1 MDEKANYKTPMT
13 FKDLVV
19 WQKAHA
25 LVLKIYKES
34 SVFPSEE
41 RYGLTS
47 QIRRAA
53 VSIAANIAEGF
64 RKRSKKEKVYFY
76 QVSQTSMEEVRY
88 YILLANDLAYWKQ
101 MELEEELDDVGRLL
115 EGLIKSIQVSD
126 RF

>member
-1 MDEKANYKTPMT
+1 MDEKVDYKTPMT

-101 MELEEELDDVGRLL
+101 MELEDELDDVGRLL
-115 EGLIKSIQVSD
+115 EGLIKSIQASD